1 MAQMQENVKA
11 DNSIIFHI
19 DVNSAFLSWSAVKRL
34 QEGETVDLREIPS
47 IVGGD
52 IASRHGIVTA
62 KSIPAKKYG
71 IETAEP
77 VVSALRKCPSLVVI
91 PGDREFYGQMS
102 HAMMDYLRTY
112 TPDIEQLS
120 IDECF
125 LDFGPISA
133 NFESPVAAATEM
145 KDNIHSMFGFT
156 VNVGISTNKL
166 LAKMASDFQ
175 KPDRVHTLFPWE
187 IQEKMWPLS
196 VDDLYMVGKSS
207 ASRLK
212 ELGIRTIGDLANA
225 DPEFLVSHF
234 KSHGLSMW
242 EHANGRGDTVVH
254 TEHSEAKGVGNST
267 TLPKDALSLEDAK
280 PYLRKLADQVAFR
293 LRKNQKL
300 ASTITLEIKYSDFV
314 SCSKQDSAFTATS
327 NGEDIYQ
334 KAIELFHELWNGNP
348 IRLLGIRGTKLIGED
363 EPIQLSI
370 FDLTA
375 NMAESVSTD
384 AKEQEKVT
392 EKTSPSLNGE
402 KKKQLDRALD
412 EIRMKYGKNA
422 VQRGSFLTENEKK

>member
-1 MAQMQENVKA
+1 MAQENVKA

-52 IASRHGIVTA
+52 VASRHGIVTA

-102 HAMMDYLRTY
+102 RAMMDYLRTY

-225 DPEFLVSHF
+225 DPAFLVSHF

-242 EHANGRGDTVVH
+242 EHANGRGDTVIH

-300 ASTITLEIKYSDFV
+300 ASTITLEIKYNDFT

-334 KAIELFHELWNGNP
+334 KAIELFHMLWNGNP
-348 IRLLGIRGTKLIGED
+348 IRLLGIRGTKLIGEE
-363 EPIQLSI
+363 EPVQLSI
-370 FDLTA
+370 FDMTS
-375 NMAESVSTD
+375 NMADYVSTD
-384 AKEQEKVT
+384 EKVE
-392 EKTSPSLNGE
+392 EKTVEKTGYPVYGE
-402 KKKQLDRALD
+402 KKKQLDKALD

-422 VQRGSFLTENEKK
+422 VQRGSFLAENEKK